1 MSIIFSQF
9 TIDLY
14 EEVIF
19 LWNQCDG
26 IGLSD
31 ADSRGSIKAYLER
44 NPGMSFV
51 ASENGNI
58 VGAILC
64 GHDGRRGYIHHLIL
78 SVWWAVGAG
87 RFLPCSHKNE
97 EVF

>member
-31 ADSRGSIKAYLER
+31 ADSRGSIKAYLDINVISKTIEQ
-44 NPGMSFV
+44 
-51 ASENGNI
+51 ADKLY
-58 VGAILC
+58 A
-64 GHDGRRGYIHHLIL
+64 
-78 SVWWAVGAG
+78 
-87 RFLPCSHKNE
+87 
-97 EVF
+97 